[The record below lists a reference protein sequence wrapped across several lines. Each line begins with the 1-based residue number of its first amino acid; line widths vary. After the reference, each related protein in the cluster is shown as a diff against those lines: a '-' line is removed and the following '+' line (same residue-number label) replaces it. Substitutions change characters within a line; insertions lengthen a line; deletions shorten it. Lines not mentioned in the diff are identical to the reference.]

1 MFLCLYRYRKPF
13 LQTVFTLGLFYNSWY
28 LFTGSFKTCLLLH
41 MLLLINFLQGR
52 RILIYCLGFFFFRLL
67 EEAFLLP
74 VGLFFPT
81 FLSIVILFFFLTEFG
96 WFNLDKNYAMFF

>member
-41 MLLLINFLQGR
+41 MLLLINFLQGK

-67 EEAFLLP
+67 EAFLLP